1 MRAVDDYRQRT
12 DEELKEELR
21 TLEEEKL
28 NLRFQKVI
36 GQLENTSRITQ
47 VKRNIARILTILRE
61 RELEKKGKE
70 KSDE

>member
-1 MRAVDDYRQRT
+1 MRITDEYRQRT

-21 TLEEEKL
+21 SLEQERL

-61 RELEKKGKE
+61 RELQKE
-70 KSDE
+70 RSGEER